1 MYSWPCMLKVAP
13 CMVGHTAVR
22 SYIQIFSAWW
32 DTTILY
38 NYGAILCELRYELYN
53 VSLEN
58 LVLDQL
64 IIPYLTFSLIL
75 IKSLL
80 DISMTLWGKILSWS
94 LIRVEGTTVSPGISK
109 LPNPFECP
117 TPKTSSNGQNCM
129 PWTVQEGNIWDM

>member
-1 MYSWPCMLKVAP
+1 
-13 CMVGHTAVR
+13 MVQLAMHAKSSTLYGW
-22 SYIQIFSAWW
+22 SYIGWLYIPIFLAWW

-38 NYGAILCELRYELYN
+38 NYGAMLCELRYELYD

-80 DISMTLWGKILSWS
+80 DISMTLWGEILS
-94 LIRVEGTTVSPGISK
+94 
-109 LPNPFECP
+109 
-117 TPKTSSNGQNCM
+117 
-129 PWTVQEGNIWDM
+129 